1 MRELR
6 SVKYKAARLSNQKLN
21 KEIIEFEKTIKQL
34 PDSLFSKHFPVADS
48 AYHIINAEET
58 FRNAAEKIEVFY
70 TAIHKTLIEVLNFS
84 KTEMDQMENQI
95 ITENELPSIQFKLTD
110 DHRKL
115 INEIRD
121 RIIILKKNKNLSI
134 NLQIVPERV
143 SEAFCYIQNL
153 ANGSSDVL
161 NLEEIC
167 HIHKLLGCSGK
178 LREPASSWF
187 DENNIGVK
195 WYNPPTNE
203 SIEPLLSEYVKQYL
217 SVKES
222 DNAFEKI
229 CSAYFVFEQIDPFGD
244 GNGRTGRII
253 CAWMM
258 FKYGYGFSCTV
269 H

>member
-1 MRELR
+1 
-6 SVKYKAARLSNQKLN
+6 
-21 KEIIEFEKTIKQL
+21 
-34 PDSLFSKHFPVADS
+34 
-48 AYHIINAEET
+48 
-58 FRNAAEKIEVFY
+58 
-70 TAIHKTLIEVLNFS
+70 
-84 KTEMDQMENQI
+84 MDQMENQI
-95 ITENELPSIQFKLTD
+95 ITENELQSIQFKLTD

-143 SEAFCYIQNL
+143 SEAFCYIQKL
-153 ANGSSDVL
+153 ADGSSDVL

-187 DENNIGVK
+187 DENNIGVNG
-195 WYNPPTNE
+195 YNPPTNE

-217 SVKES
+217 SVKQS

-229 CSAYFVFEQIDPFGD
+229 CSAYFVFEQIHPFGD

-258 FKYGYGFSCTV
+258 FKYGYGFLAQYIEKQWGNENKQHAEAFKSEIHHYLAWLAHPDYFNGVFNRFYFYFLKEMVSILNQLVGKTS
-269 H
+269 